1 MSKKAKIILA
11 VIIAILAIGLGGAWI
26 TYDKV
31 TDYVITNLFESI
43 LVEDLTAQGLLDENG
58 DITFPVE
65 GDVSTEQTSG
75 EVANSEEHTPSDEQ
89 EAEGVEGQVP
99 TPEEDTPS
107 DTTPTPSPSISA
119 QDIQDRVKEIVKSIP
134 TKDKTAMMKLVTQN
148 ISSSDIR
155 YLSGLVSDGSI
166 SGADMAA
173 AKQVALRSFNE
184 EQLEDVKYY
193 YSKYI
198 GLFAELQR

>member
-75 EVANSEEHTPSDEQ
+75 KVANSEEHTPSDEQ
-89 EAEGVEGQVP
+89 ETEGVEGQVP
-99 TPEEDTPS
+99 TPEEDAPS
-107 DTTPTPSPSISA
+107 DTTPTPSPSMSA

-155 YLSGLVSDGSI
+155 YLAGLVSDGSI

-198 GLFAELQR
+198 GLFSELQR